1 VKESDSDEIRVT
13 RRLLLSPS
21 ILTADFAR
29 LGPEVAS
36 VAPIVD
42 WFHLDV
48 MDGHYVPNITFGP
61 DIVAAIRKEVDT
73 PFHVHLM
80 IDEPLKFVERFARA
94 GARRISFHPEVVDDV
109 EGAIE
114 EVRETG
120 AEPSLA
126 VHPDI
131 PVGSVEK
138 HLNRV
143 AGVLMMTVR
152 PGFGGQKFLH
162 EAVPKIAYVRRL
174 VEEGGFS
181 AEIEVDGGVNLHTM
195 DEAVAAGAD
204 ILVAGSA
211 IFDGKD
217 APAAARGL
225 RERLDLLASTA
236 QDARSR
242 QADAASGESN

>member
-1 VKESDSDEIRVT
+1 MTK
-13 RRLLLSPS
+13 RLQLSPS

-29 LGPEVAS
+29 LGAEIAS

-61 DIVAAIRKEVDT
+61 DIVAAIREEVDT

-80 IDEPLKFVERFARA
+80 ISEPLKYAERFAQA

-109 EGAIE
+109 DGAIE
-114 EVRETG
+114 AIGETG
-120 AEPSLA
+120 AEPGLA

-131 PVGSVEK
+131 PVESVAK
-138 HLNRV
+138 QLGKV
-143 AGVLMMTVR
+143 DVILMMTVR
-152 PGFGGQKFLH
+152 PGFGGQRFLH
-162 EAVPKIAYVRRL
+162 EAVPKISHVRRL
-174 VEEGGFS
+174 VEEGGFG
-181 AEIEVDGGVNLHTM
+181 AEIEVDGGVNLQTV
-195 DEAVAAGAD
+195 DEAVVAGAD

-217 APAAARGL
+217 APAAARRL

-236 QDARSR
+236 QGSRIQGAETAPGAR
-242 QADAASGESN
+242 DG